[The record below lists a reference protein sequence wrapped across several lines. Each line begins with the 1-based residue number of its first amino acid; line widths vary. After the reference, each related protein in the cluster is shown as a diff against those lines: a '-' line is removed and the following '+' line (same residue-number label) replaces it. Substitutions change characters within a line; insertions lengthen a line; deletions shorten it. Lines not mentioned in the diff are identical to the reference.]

1 MKKVLVVDD
10 SAAFS
15 LMLQKALLM
24 RGEFKVDTA
33 KNGQEALDHLKED
46 IPDLIM
52 LDIEMPIMGGIEF
65 LEEARKDSACNAIPI
80 IVMTSN
86 KSREIIQKAVTLGV
100 SDYILKPTNMQ
111 TIYEKI
117 VKIL

>member
-46 IPDLIM
+46 IPNLIM
-52 LDIEMPIMGGIEF
+52 LDIEMPVMGGIEF
-65 LEEARKDSACNAIPI
+65 LEAIRKDISYNDIPI
-80 IVMTSN
+80 MVMTSN
-86 KSREIIQKAVTLGV
+86 KSREIIQKAVSLGV
-100 SDYILKPTNMQ
+100 SDYMLKPANMQ

-117 VKIL
+117 SKII